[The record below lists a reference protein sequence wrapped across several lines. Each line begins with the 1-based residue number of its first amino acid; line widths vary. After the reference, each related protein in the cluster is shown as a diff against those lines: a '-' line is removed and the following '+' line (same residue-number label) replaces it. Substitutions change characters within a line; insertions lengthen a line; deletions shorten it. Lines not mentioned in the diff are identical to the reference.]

1 MNKQI
6 FVDSII
12 LLEESTGNHCLI
24 SRWYEKPQWHNKNLR
39 ADVEYSS
46 GICKSEMLPLVFFF
60 ISLIHIVNSGGVQIV
75 TCAITVGAVQRP
87 SIHAHRCTNR
97 DDRVCNEIFKNG
109 ANDGEIAATLAAQ
122 ANP

>member
-12 LLEESTGNHCLI
+12 LLEESTGNHCL
-24 SRWYEKPQWHNKNLR
+24 RWYEKPQWHNKNLR

-75 TCAITVGAVQRP
+75 TCAVTVGAVQRP
-87 SIHAHRCTNR
+87 SVHA
-97 DDRVCNEIFKNG
+97 
-109 ANDGEIAATLAAQ
+109 
-122 ANP
+122 

>member
-1 MNKQI
+1 
-6 FVDSII
+6 
-12 LLEESTGNHCLI
+12 
-24 SRWYEKPQWHNKNLR
+24 
-39 ADVEYSS
+39 
-46 GICKSEMLPLVFFF
+46 MLPLVFFF

-75 TCAITVGAVQRP
+75 TCAVTVGAVQRP

-109 ANDGEIAATLAAQ
+109 ANNGEIAATLAAQ